1 MDGKFS
7 TFQAIPIFTNLH
19 YRKLP
24 SKGLNILLKTYIN
37 IVEDSGNLQRV
48 RKGHN
53 HSRQLPFSRSFLY
66 ISTTQFV
73 TQKLFILLKDR
84 SLFLFNPNPLL

>member
-7 TFQAIPIFTNLH
+7 TFQAIPVFTNLH

-37 IVEDSGNLQRV
+37 IVEDSGNLQRE
-48 RKGHN
+48 RKGQL
-53 HSRQLPFSRSFLY
+53 HSKKLPFY
-66 ISTTQFV
+66 
-73 TQKLFILLKDR
+73 
-84 SLFLFNPNPLL
+84 SLFSLHISHAIGYTKAIYSTEE

>member
-7 TFQAIPIFTNLH
+7 TFQAIPTFTNLH

-37 IVEDSGNLQRV
+37 IVEDSGNLQRE
-48 RKGHN
+48 RKGQL
-53 HSRQLPFSRSFLY
+53 HSEKLPFYLLFSLHIY
-66 ISTTQFV
+66 HAIGYTKAIYSTEE
-73 TQKLFILLKDR
+73 
-84 SLFLFNPNPLL
+84 